1 MRISAVS
8 LALWLTAVKVAAFT
22 APASNSLAFT
32 RSNAAAVHKSGC
44 TCAACLGRHPAGCS
58 CPACTGSSL
67 NRHCKKTGCSCPSC
81 TGRAAFIT
89 GLMMSAEAEAEG
101 EAAPAVEEAVPEEVA
116 SLEGIADG
124 EEAHNADR
132 PQRASGTAKHKD
144 KKGGKP
150 ISDLEVGTSIAG
162 TVKTIT
168 AYGAFINVGYS
179 TDALLHISR
188 MSDTFVS
195 DVNDILTVGQE
206 IEVRVMSVDTAKGQV
221 AVTMRSEEKEAEF
234 EEGRSNKRKTRPQ
247 RSGGDRAAQNKSMSA
262 MAAAKFD
269 DDKMIEG
276 EVVSILDFGAFVR
289 IDTSQVGE
297 GLSGEVDGLVH
308 ISALSKERVDSVAS
322 VCNIGDKV
330 QVRVKEVDGDAGKV
344 SLSMISKAD
353 EPPPREKR
361 QSRGGNDGKREWR
374 DQLGDKG
381 EANWKKVMTDME
393 QPEFKNSFVVT
404 K

>member
-1 MRISAVS
+1 
-8 LALWLTAVKVAAFT
+8 
-22 APASNSLAFT
+22 
-32 RSNAAAVHKSGC
+32 
-44 TCAACLGRHPAGCS
+44 
-58 CPACTGSSL
+58 
-67 NRHCKKTGCSCPSC
+67 
-81 TGRAAFIT
+81 
-89 GLMMSAEAEAEG
+89 MMSAEPEAEG
-101 EAAPAVEEAVPEEVA
+101 EAAPAVEAASAVEEAVPEEVA

-144 KKGGKP
+144 KKGSKP

-234 EEGRSNKRKTRPQ
+234 EEGRSSKRKTRPQ

-262 MAAAKFD
+262 MAAAKID

-322 VCNIGDKV
+322 VCNVGDKV

-361 QSRGGNDGKREWR
+361 QSRGGNDQKREWR

-381 EANWKKVMTDME
+381 EANWKKVMTEME

>member
-1 MRISAVS
+1 
-8 LALWLTAVKVAAFT
+8 
-22 APASNSLAFT
+22 
-32 RSNAAAVHKSGC
+32 
-44 TCAACLGRHPAGCS
+44 
-58 CPACTGSSL
+58 
-67 NRHCKKTGCSCPSC
+67 
-81 TGRAAFIT
+81 
-89 GLMMSAEAEAEG
+89 MMSTEAEAEG
-101 EAAPAVEEAVPEEVA
+101 EVAPAEAAPAEAEAAPAVEEAVPEEVA

-144 KKGGKP
+144 KKSGKP

-195 DVNDILTVGQE
+195 DVNDILKVGQE

-234 EEGRSNKRKTRPQ
+234 EEGRSNKRKSRPQ

-269 DDKMIEG
+269 DEKMIEG

-308 ISALSKERVDSVAS
+308 ISALSKDRVDSVAS
-322 VCNIGDKV
+322 VCNVGDKV

-361 QSRGGNDGKREWR
+361 QKGGNDGKREWR

-381 EANWKKVMTDME
+381 ETNWKKVMTDME
-393 QPEFKNSFVVT
+393 QPEFKNSFILT